1 MTPLGLGVVEMGAKA
16 FEKAMNAANASKIIF
31 VVMLLSQWS
40 CLDSGADLNYIL
52 LFGFRSRG
60 YRTASFKLKQLLNS
74 QSADM
79 VHGVGTH

>member
-40 CLDSGADLNYIL
+40 CLDSGADLIL
-52 LFGFRSRG
+52 FWIRSRG
-60 YRTASFKLKQLLNS
+60 YRFIQIKTAAE
-74 QSADM
+74 QSER
-79 VHGVGTH
+79 